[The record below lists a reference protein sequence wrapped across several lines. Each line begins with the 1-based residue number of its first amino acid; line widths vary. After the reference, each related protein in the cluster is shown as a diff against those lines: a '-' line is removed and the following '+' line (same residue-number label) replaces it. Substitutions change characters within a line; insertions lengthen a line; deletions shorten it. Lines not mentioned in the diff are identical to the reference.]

1 MRLLSWLAMRKYLSK
16 IIFCSMSDKINY
28 VKKQSHKFWPFIKYG
43 QMILF
48 NKVGPFFNLLY
59 LLNGM
64 SVIIYNS
71 DMHYFYFCVIFFF
84 FLWSYGENK
93 KYAAPIFRS
102 LQNEINGICLKMF
115 HFHFNFSTSHTCPL
129 CHFAIILEHVYIDW
143 HKAILWIGNK
153 SPKTHKYRQ
162 YWNRH
167 HVIMKWFNILDL
179 NGSRNL

>member
-1 MRLLSWLAMRKYLSK
+1 
-16 IIFCSMSDKINY
+16 MSDKINY

-93 KYAAPIFRS
+93 KYASLIVRS
-102 LQNEINGICLKMF
+102 QQNEINGKCLKMF
-115 HFHFNFSTSHTCPL
+115 HFHFSFSTSHTCPL
-129 CHFAIILEHVYIDW
+129 CHFGIIREHVDTDW

-153 SPKTHKYRQ
+153 SPETHKYRQ

-167 HVIMKWFNILDL
+167 HVIMKWFIILDL
-179 NGSRNL
+179 IGSKYWWIF